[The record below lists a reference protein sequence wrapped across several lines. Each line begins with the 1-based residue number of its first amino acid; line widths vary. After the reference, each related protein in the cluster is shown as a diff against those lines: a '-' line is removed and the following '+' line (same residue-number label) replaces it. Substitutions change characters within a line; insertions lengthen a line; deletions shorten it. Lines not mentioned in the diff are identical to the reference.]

1 MSKSEA
7 VNPAL
12 LFEPGTHQF
21 TGTVK
26 VWQGGY
32 GEVVTDSGVHVP
44 FVTTGHP
51 SVREGTRVTLAVRKY
66 RPLFHLDE
74 VYKD

>member
-1 MSKSEA
+1 MSKSET
-7 VNPAL
+7 VNPV

-51 SVREGTRVTLAVRKY
+51 PVREGTRVTLVVRKY